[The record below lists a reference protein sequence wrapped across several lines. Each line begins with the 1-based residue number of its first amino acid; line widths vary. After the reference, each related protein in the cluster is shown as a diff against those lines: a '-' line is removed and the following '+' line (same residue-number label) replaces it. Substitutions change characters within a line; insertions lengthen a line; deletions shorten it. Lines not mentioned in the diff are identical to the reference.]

1 MTLRPKKSK
10 LTVQFKP
17 LNQEGF
23 FDIKAPDSQG
33 IPKIVDQ
40 SEVAEEKK
48 AGWWAFF
55 GMAFS
60 IFLVLAG
67 VGMAMNVKDIISL
80 NKNIAFAGYDNLKE
94 GATSLANQDFERASV
109 FFEGA
114 ESSFEELQENTSF
127 LTARANQ
134 YLKSS
139 LYLDTAQKLI
149 ESGVGVSKISQELT
163 QLLSDARD
171 IPKVFVQQ
179 NLNDDQSVQ
188 LTTLVNAQKSRLQKI
203 LMEASLLK
211 KNLTTLNV
219 DTLPKDLREKLEV
232 AQGYISQFVTALSE
246 VDQNFEAALTLLGDK
261 TPHRYLVLFQNNHE
275 MRATGGFIGSYAI
288 VDVNDGAITK
298 MEVKDVYETDGQLSE
313 FVPPPPG
320 INKVADQLYLRD
332 ANYSPDFPTSAQK
345 IMWFLEHSRGPT
357 VDTVV
362 AIDQTIAEKLLVLTG
377 PVVVPSFPF
386 ALRSDNFNDLLSY
399 NIEAKLSETYTPKQ
413 ILIDLMPVFKEK
425 LLSLQDF
432 SPLNDLAH
440 NLIGSR
446 HIQVYSDHA
455 GVQTLV
461 EKLKVDGR
469 MVAAEPDMDYLSVI
483 TTAIGGNK
491 SDAFIKTNLSHHTE
505 VGNMGMITDH
515 LTIQKNHT
523 WNESDFA
530 YWKKLMDR
538 YGMGKL
544 NEATLRF
551 IHGGGDNLDYMR
563 VYVPNGSLL
572 IGLEGVDIEDMDSYE
587 ELGYTVFAFTFGP
600 VSAGEMKEVK
610 LSYKLP
616 FELKTENP
624 MDVYRFIAQKQAGTE
639 NITLTKSLQTS
650 GYLQVLD
657 NYPPVQNSAFTLY
670 PQYETALDSNKIFLS
685 AIGGS

>member
-1 MTLRPKKSK
+1 MTPRPKKSK

-33 IPKIVDQ
+33 IPKIVEQ
-40 SEVAEEKK
+40 PEIAEEKK
-48 AGWWAFF
+48 AGWWTFF

-94 GATSLANQDFERASV
+94 GATSLANQDFEQASV

-163 QLLSDARD
+163 QLLSDARS
-171 IPKVFVQQ
+171 IPQVFVQQ

-219 DTLPKDLREKLEV
+219 DALPKDLREKLEV
-232 AQGYISQFVTALSE
+232 AQGYISQFVTALNE

-275 MRATGGFIGSYAI
+275 MRATGGFIGSYAL

-362 AIDQTIAEKLLVLTG
+362 AIDQTIAEKLLVLMG
-377 PVVVPSFPF
+377 PIVVPSFPF
-386 ALRSDNFNDLLSY
+386 ALRADNFNDLISY

-432 SPLNDLAH
+432 SPLNDLTH
-440 NLIGSR
+440 NLISSR

-455 GVQTLV
+455 GIQTLV

-469 MVAAEPDMDYLSVI
+469 MVAAEPDMDYLSVV

-491 SDAFIKTNLSHHTE
+491 SDAFIKTKLSHHTE
-505 VGNMGMITDH
+505 VGNLGMITDH
-515 LTIQKNHT
+515 LSIQKNHT
-523 WNESDFA
+523 W
-530 YWKKLMDR
+530 
-538 YGMGKL
+538 
-544 NEATLRF
+544 
-551 IHGGGDNLDYMR
+551 
-563 VYVPNGSLL
+563 
-572 IGLEGVDIEDMDSYE
+572 
-587 ELGYTVFAFTFGP
+587 
-600 VSAGEMKEVK
+600 
-610 LSYKLP
+610 
-616 FELKTENP
+616 
-624 MDVYRFIAQKQAGTE
+624 
-639 NITLTKSLQTS
+639 
-650 GYLQVLD
+650 
-657 NYPPVQNSAFTLY
+657 
-670 PQYETALDSNKIFLS
+670 
-685 AIGGS
+685 